1 MASFHSFYRLPYELR
16 HNIWECHKPL
26 DSDSSISDLIKA
38 IGAYI
43 YALPRDRF
51 WDRTPDIRNKNRIL
65 SIQKEGPSPYQA
77 LAGCSESRVVALK
90 QIKKLLE
97 ADPNFGGWLK
107 NPGYPY
113 GKSNNPNLTLDVT
126 KGELVYRCPKITDG
140 MKDGCIHVEDLV
152 FWEYTPPK
160 PRNVR
165 RSYEE
170 DLNWSESDESDIE
183 ESY

>member
-1 MASFHSFYRLPYELR
+1 MPS
-16 HNIWECHKPL
+16 
-26 DSDSSISDLIKA
+26 DSDSSVSDLIKA
-38 IGAYI
+38 IATYI

-51 WDRTPDIRNKNRIL
+51 WDRTPDIPNQNRIL
-65 SIQKEGPSPYQA
+65 SIQIEEPSPYQA
-77 LAGCSESRVVALK
+77 LAGCSESRVIALK

-97 ADPNFGGWLK
+97 AHLDFSEWLK

-113 GKSNNPNLTLDVT
+113 SKPNNPTLRLDVT

-140 MKDGCIHVEDLV
+140 MKDGSFLVNDLV
-152 FWEYTPPK
+152 FWEYTPPGS
-160 PRNVR
+160 RYDR
-165 RSYEE
+165 RDYEE

>member
-1 MASFHSFYRLPYELR
+1 VPQALR
-16 HNIWECHKPL
+16 P
-26 DSDSSISDLIKA
+26 DPSVSDLIKA

-65 SIQKEGPSPYQA
+65 SIQKEEPSPHQA
-77 LAGCSESRVVALK
+77 LAGCAESRVVALK

-113 GKSNNPNLTLDVT
+113 SKPNNPTLTLDVT
-126 KGELVYRCPKITDG
+126 KGELVYKCPKITGG
-140 MKDGCIHVEDLV
+140 MKDGSFHVNDLV
-152 FWEYTPPK
+152 FWEYTPPG
-160 PRNVR
+160 PRNVS
-165 RSYEE
+165 RSYDEE
-170 DLNWSESDESDIE
+170 LNWSESEKSDIE

>member
-1 MASFHSFYRLPYELR
+1 M
-16 HNIWECHKPL
+16 KP
-26 DSDSSISDLIKA
+26 
-38 IGAYI
+38 IGDYI

-51 WDRTPDIRNKNRIL
+51 WDRTPDIPNQDRIL

-77 LAGCSESRVVALK
+77 LAGCSESRVIALK

-97 ADPNFGGWLK
+97 ADPNFGLWLK

-113 GKSNNPNLTLDVT
+113 SKPNNPTLTLDVE

-140 MKDGCIHVEDLV
+140 MKDGCFHVEDLV
-152 FWEYTPPK
+152 FWEYTPRGSRYDK
-160 PRNVR
+160 RL
-165 RSYEE
+165 YEE
-170 DLNWSESDESDIE
+170 EHQWSESDESDIE